1 MNSSARKALLA
12 LGGCVI
18 AVVLLLAADAVI
30 AVDRMNPVPTAD
42 AAAAKA
48 GWGAWPSYVRSVE
61 ASGGLFGST
70 AVVKY
75 AIADAEAS
83 ELRSVRLRRPLL
95 AGHWQVVSIDPK

>member
-1 MNSSARKALLA
+1 
-12 LGGCVI
+12 
-18 AVVLLLAADAVI
+18 
-30 AVDRMNPVPTAD
+30 
-42 AAAAKA
+42 
-48 GWGAWPSYVRSVE
+48 VE